1 MTRKQ
6 FGIIFTLLGLI
17 VCTAVLAAK
26 LNSEGLNDP
35 TDLASVFPVEE
46 ASSKLDEETG
56 AKGETETAKAGSSD
70 FFYDARCE
78 REQSQAATVATLKSE
93 RDAEGISEQDKTNL
107 TNEIQTL
114 VLKQEKQNVIE
125 QGIKNKG
132 YEDSLCQISDDG
144 SKASVIVKSQ
154 NVLSETEAAEIQE
167 IVQNASSIKE
177 VIIEVKN

>member
-46 ASSKLDEETG
+46 ASSELEEETG
-56 AKGETETAKAGSSD
+56 AKSETETAGSSD

-93 RDAEGISEQDKTNL
+93 RDVEGISEQDKTNL

>member
-46 ASSKLDEETG
+46 TTSKLNEE
-56 AKGETETAKAGSSD
+56 ANDKKNETETANTSD

-78 REQSQAATVATLKSE
+78 REQTQAATVATLKSE
-93 RDAEGISEQDKTNL
+93 RDAEGISQQDKTTL
-107 TNEIQTL
+107 TSEIQTL
-114 VLKQEKQNVIE
+114 VLKQEKQNIIE

-132 YEDSLCQISDDG
+132 LNFTSLCQISEDG
-144 SKASVIVKSQ
+144 NKASVIVKSE

>member
-46 ASSKLDEETG
+46 TSSKLNEE
-56 AKGETETAKAGSSD
+56 ANDKKNETETANTSD

-78 REQSQAATVATLKSE
+78 REQTQAATVATLKSE
-93 RDAEGISEQDKTNL
+93 RDAEGISQQDKTTL
-107 TNEIQTL
+107 TSEIQTL
-114 VLKQEKQNVIE
+114 VLKQEKQNIIE

-132 YEDSLCQISDDG
+132 YEDSLCQISEDG
-144 SKASVIVKSQ
+144 NKASVIVKSE

>member
-46 ASSKLDEETG
+46 ASSELEEETG
-56 AKGETETAKAGSSD
+56 AKSETETAGSSD

-93 RDAEGISEQDKTNL
+93 RDVEGISEQDKL

>member
-46 ASSKLDEETG
+46 ASSELDEETG
-56 AKGETETAKAGSSD
+56 SKSETETAAGNSD

-93 RDAEGISEQDKTNL
+93 RDTEGISEQDKTNL

-144 SKASVIVKSQ
+144 SKASIIVKSE

>member
-46 ASSKLDEETG
+46 ASSEFDEETG
-56 AKGETETAKAGSSD
+56 AKSETETAKGSSD

>member
-46 ASSKLDEETG
+46 TSSEFEEEET
-56 AKGETETAKAGSSD
+56 AAECETQTAGTSD

-93 RDAEGISEQDKTNL
+93 RDTKGISEQDKTNI

-144 SKASVIVKSQ
+144 SKASIIVKSE
-154 NVLSETEAAEIQE
+154 NVLSEIEAAEIQE